1 MRKNIGVKLTCGLA
15 VLLTLFSLAGCN
27 TLNAYKEIKNDPVV
41 MDFEVHRFK
50 DDIICTVILETD
62 ADLVDPARKADQFR
76 EVIQQVFKDSTI
88 VIEFIQDGENKGIY

>member
-1 MRKNIGVKLTCGLA
+1 M
-15 VLLTLFSLAGCN
+15 
-27 TLNAYKEIKNDPVV
+27 
-41 MDFEVHRFK
+41 
-50 DDIICTVILETD
+50 ILETD